1 MVALIS
7 ALLFVLPA
15 LPGQAAPMSRSEL
28 GRKALAT
35 VVAQLKSDDSD
46 LRAQAAEILGA
57 TGNKAAIPM
66 MKGLLADKDKYV
78 RIAAARSLWELGSPA
93 GIKTIYAIINDVP
106 AQGTVPVTNSPLV
119 ELKVISQN
127 KIRTKAMEAL
137 VAMKGKDASDVL
149 YKMKNDNYGTIRDA
163 AARELAKLGNGEE
176 LTQFTDAL
184 ASEDEAVRYES
195 AMVLS
200 KLCVSAAADPLR
212 ALLPAEKSVRVQMA
226 ALDALK
232 CNPSKKDALDE
243 VLKLAD
249 SSNPTLKYK
258 AVAVLSGIKD
268 SKAQAKLSAVAA
280 ADSSDIRLRITAQ
293 KGLMFNGA
301 PAAIEVAQSALSAVN
316 PEVKLEALDVV
327 EGFTEDEA
335 MPLLAQAMDDTSVQ
349 VKLASALQVLKRF
362 ARK

>member
-1 MVALIS
+1 MVALLL
-7 ALLFVLPA
+7 ALLLALPA
-15 LPGQAAPMSRSEL
+15 LPGQAAPISRSDL
-28 GRKALAT
+28 GRKALST

-46 LRAQAAEILGA
+46 LRAQAADILGA

-66 MKGLLADKDKYV
+66 LKNLLADHDKYV
-78 RIAAARSLWELGSPA
+78 RIAAARSLWELGSTA

-119 ELKVISQN
+119 ELKVIAQN
-127 KIRTKAMEAL
+127 KIRAKAMEAL
-137 VAMKGKDASDVL
+137 VGMKGKDASDVL

-163 AARELAKLGNGEE
+163 ASKELAKLGNEDE

-184 ASEDEAVRYES
+184 GSEDEALRYES
-195 AMVLS
+195 AVVMS
-200 KLCVSAAADPLR
+200 KLCVSAAAEPLK
-212 ALLPAEKSVRVQMA
+212 ALLPAEKSVRVLMA

-232 CNPSKKDALDE
+232 CNPSKRDALNE

-249 SSNPTLKYK
+249 NPNPTIKYK

-268 SKAQAKLSAVAA
+268 PKAQAKLASVASAA
-280 ADSSDIRLRITAQ
+280 SSDIRLKITAQ
-293 KGLMFNGA
+293 KGLMLNGA
-301 PAAIEVAQSALSAVN
+301 PADTAVAQSALDSVT

-335 MPLLAQAMDDTSVQ
+335 VPLLAQALDDTSVQ
-349 VKLASALQVLKRF
+349 VRLASALQVLKRF

>member
-1 MVALIS
+1 MVALLL
-7 ALLFVLPA
+7 ALLLFIPA
-15 LPGQAAPMSRSEL
+15 LPGQAAPISRQDL
-28 GRKALAT
+28 GRKALSA
-35 VVAQLKSDDSD
+35 VAAQLKSDDSD
-46 LRAQAAEILGA
+46 LRARAAEILGA

-66 MKGLLADKDKYV
+66 LKNLLNDRDKYV
-78 RIAAARSLWELGSPA
+78 RIAAARSLWELGSTA

-127 KIRTKAMEAL
+127 KIRTKAMETL
-137 VAMKGKDASDVL
+137 VGMKGKDASDVL

-163 AARELAKLGNGEE
+163 AARELARLGNEEE
-176 LTQFTDAL
+176 LVQFTDAL
-184 ASEDEAVRYES
+184 GSGDEALRYES
-195 AMVLS
+195 AVVMS
-200 KLCVSAAADPLR
+200 KLCVSAAADSLK
-212 ALLPAEKSVRVQMA
+212 ALLPAEKSVRVLMA

-232 CNPSKKDALDE
+232 CNPAKKEALDE

-249 SSNPTLKYK
+249 NPNPTIKYK

-268 SKAQAKLSAVAA
+268 LKAQARLASVASSPA
-280 ADSSDIRLRITAQ
+280 SDIRLKITAQ
-293 KGLMFNGA
+293 KGLMYNGA
-301 PAAIEVAQSALSAVN
+301 PAAIAVVQSALDAVN

-335 MPLLAQAMDDTSVQ
+335 VPLLAQALDDVSVQ

>member
-1 MVALIS
+1 MVALLL
-7 ALLFVLPA
+7 ALLLAMPA
-15 LPGQAAPMSRSEL
+15 LPGQAAPISRSDL
-28 GRKALAT
+28 GRKALST
-35 VVAQLKSDDSD
+35 VVAQLKSGDSD
-46 LRAQAAEILGA
+46 LRAQAAEIRGA

-66 MKGLLADKDKYV
+66 LKNLLSDRDKYV
-78 RIAAARSLWELGSPA
+78 RIAAARSLWELGSTA

-119 ELKVISQN
+119 ELKVIAQN
-127 KIRTKAMEAL
+127 KIRAKAMEAL
-137 VAMKGKDASDVL
+137 VGMKGKDASDVL
-149 YKMKNDNYGTIRDA
+149 YKMKSDTYGTIQDA
-163 AARELAKLGNGEE
+163 AAKELAKLGNGEE
-176 LTQFTDAL
+176 LEQFTAAL
-184 ASEDEAVRYES
+184 SSKDEAVRYES
-195 AMVLS
+195 ATVMS
-200 KLCVSAAADPLR
+200 KLCVSAAVDSLKAM
-212 ALLPAEKSVRVQMA
+212 LPAEKSVRVQMA

-268 SKAQAKLSAVAA
+268 AKAQAKLSAVAA
-280 ADSSDIRLRITAQ
+280 SDSSDIRLRITAQ
-293 KGLMFNGA
+293 KGLMLNGA

-335 MPLLAQAMDDTSVQ
+335 VPLLAQALDDTSVQ
-349 VKLASALQVLKRF
+349 VKLAASLQVLKRF

>member
-1 MVALIS
+1 M
-7 ALLFVLPA
+7 LPA
-15 LPGQAAPMSRSEL
+15 LPGQAAPLSRSEL
-28 GRKALAT
+28 GRKALSI

-66 MKGLLADKDKYV
+66 MKSLLGDRDKYV
-78 RIAAARSLWELGSPA
+78 RIAAARALWELGSPT
-93 GIKTIYAIINDVP
+93 GIKTIYAIINDIP

-127 KIRTKAMEAL
+127 KVRTKAMEAL

-163 AARELAKLGNGEE
+163 AARELAKLGNEDE

-195 AMVLS
+195 AMVMA
-200 KLCVSAAADPLR
+200 KLCVPAAAGFLKV
-212 ALLPAEKSVRVQMA
+212 LLPGEKSVRVQMA

-232 CNPSKKDALDE
+232 CNPSKRDALEE

-249 SSNPTLKYK
+249 SQNPTLKYK

-268 SKAQAKLSAVAA
+268 AKAQAKLSAVAA

-293 KGLMFNGA
+293 KGLMYNGA
-301 PAAIEVAQSALSAVN
+301 PAAIEVVQSAFSAVN

-335 MPLLAQAMDDTSVQ
+335 VPLLAQGLDDTSVQ
-349 VKLASALQVLKRF
+349 VKLASSLQVLKRF

>member
-1 MVALIS
+1 MVALLP
-7 ALLFVLPA
+7 ALLLFIPA
-15 LPGQAAPMSRSEL
+15 LPGQAAPISRQDL
-28 GRKALAT
+28 GRKALST

-66 MKGLLADKDKYV
+66 MKKMLGDRDKYV
-78 RIAAARSLWELGSPA
+78 RIAAARSLWELGSTD

-106 AQGTVPVTNSPLV
+106 AQGSIPVTNSPLV

-137 VAMKGKDASDVL
+137 VGMKGRDASDVL
-149 YKMKNDNYGTIRDA
+149 YKMKNDNYGTVRDA
-163 AARELAKLGNGEE
+163 ASRELAKLGNEDE
-176 LTQFTDAL
+176 LTPFTDAL
-184 ASEDEAVRYES
+184 ASEDEALRYES
-195 AMVLS
+195 AVVMAR
-200 KLCVSAAADPLR
+200 LCVSAAAGPLK
-212 ALLPAEKSVRVQMA
+212 ALLPAEKSVRVLMA

-232 CNPSKKDALDE
+232 CNPSKRDALEE

-249 SSNPTLKYK
+249 NQNPTIKYK

-268 SKAQAKLSAVAA
+268 PKAQARLAAVAA
-280 ADSSDIRLRITAQ
+280 SDSSDIRLKITAQ
-293 KGLMFNGA
+293 KGLMLNGA
-301 PAAIEVAQSALSAVN
+301 PPAIAVAQSALYSSN
-316 PEVKLEALDVV
+316 PDVKLEALDVA

-335 MPLLAQAMDDTSVQ
+335 VPLLAQALDDTSVQ

>member
-7 ALLFVLPA
+7 ALLLVLPA
-15 LPGQAAPMSRSEL
+15 LPGQAAPISRSDL

-46 LRAQAAEILGA
+46 LRAQSAEILGA

-66 MKGLLADKDKYV
+66 MKNLLNDRDKYV

-137 VAMKGKDASDVL
+137 VSMKGKDASDVL

-163 AARELAKLGNGEE
+163 AAKELARLGSEEE
-176 LTQFTDAL
+176 LAQFTDAL

-195 AMVLS
+195 AVVMS
-200 KLCVSAAADPLR
+200 KLCVPAALD
-212 ALLPAEKSVRVQMA
+212 ALKAMLPAEKSVRVQMA

-232 CNPSKKDALDE
+232 CNPSKKDALDA

-249 SSNPTLKYK
+249 NTNPTIKYK

-268 SKAQAKLSAVAA
+268 PKAQAKLSAVAS

-293 KGLMFNGA
+293 KGLMYNGA

-316 PEVKLEALDVV
+316 PEVKLEALDVA

-335 MPLLAQAMDDTSVQ
+335 MPLLAQALDDTSVQ